1 MTFQEY
7 QQLALRTA
15 PVPSYETED
24 LLHGAAG
31 VCTEAGELMD
41 IFKKHE
47 FYGKEIDLVNVMEE
61 VSDVLWY
68 LALICRYGGFTLEEC
83 AEANIRKLK
92 MRYPYTFD
100 KERAINR
107 DLDAER
113 KELEAK

>member
-31 VCTEAGELMD
+31 VVTEGGELMD

-47 FYGKEIDLVNVMEE
+47 FYGKPVDKKHLMEE
-61 VSDVLWY
+61 AGDLMWY
-68 LALICRYGGFTLEEC
+68 LAVLCRYGGFTLEDC

-92 MRYPYTFD
+92 KRYPDGFD
-100 KERAINR
+100 TDKALNR
-107 DLDAER
+107 NLDAER
-113 KELEAK
+113 RELEKV